1 MKVYLIFR
9 EEYYYNLPE
18 QNRYNANIV
27 GVFTKEA
34 EAEKVVNSLNQ
45 RKGYRIVS
53 EGEKYPVEGINYF
66 ITERDTDVLLFD
78 EEQ

>member
-9 EEYYYNLPE
+9 EEYHKNLPE
-18 QNRYNANIV
+18 PNRYNANIV
-27 GVFTKEA
+27 GVFTNEA

-45 RKGYRIVS
+45 RKGYRIVP

-66 ITERDTDVLLFD
+66 ITERDTDILLFD